1 MFATTPFS
9 DHWDSGQVGYILV
22 TPEKV
27 EAIGLKWT
35 DTEMIERNITS
46 EIKEF
51 ESYMNGDIYQVDV
64 HRMVDGDVLETP
76 VTTIKDVWG
85 LDDDALDEAANAILA
100 DVDPDHLGDVTNEMV
115 EAADWD

>member
-1 MFATTPFS
+1 
-9 DHWDSGQVGYILV
+9 
-22 TPEKV
+22 
-27 EAIGLKWT
+27 
-35 DTEMIERNITS
+35 
-46 EIKEF
+46 
-51 ESYMNGDIYQVDV
+51 MNGEVYQIDV

-85 LDDDALDEAANAILA
+85 LDDDALDEAAIAILA